1 MNPTPIP
8 AYAASVP
15 LIPFYK
21 PVYSDKASFSHKKN
35 SKLYA
40 HPMSD
45 RSKLDESLQ
54 KPQSTIMRP
63 FLDVQNS
70 LNLKVGYS
78 KQPIRPGLPTPTSTK
93 PKILV
98 RQFE

>member
-1 MNPTPIP
+1 MNPAPIP
-8 AYAASVP
+8 TYSASVP
-15 LIPFYK
+15 QISFYK
-21 PVYSDKASFSHKKN
+21 PVYRDKAPFSQRRN
-35 SKLYA
+35 VKLYSN
-40 HPMSD
+40 PLSD

-63 FLDVQNS
+63 FLDVPNS

-98 RQFE
+98 HQFE